1 MIFTN
6 QPGGFFFGSFIFLFF
21 PGGHVMRSCFCSFC
35 SIAYGLFL
43 FSTRPRLRARICDI
57 SVCSWG
63 AIARCF
69 FAGEQRPEVDG
80 GPEVVV
86 DALCRV
92 VLA

>member
-1 MIFTN
+1 
-6 QPGGFFFGSFIFLFF
+6 
-21 PGGHVMRSCFCSFC
+21 MRSCFCSFC